1 MERRNGKSDALRD
14 SLLEAASAYRY
25 KREKRKYRGI
35 RRVLVAKLVVESKN
49 LGAEGRLLVRSVQGS
64 TGFPF
69 LEATNLWES
78 VHSSLIVYLAAALN
92 RVLPPVYVAVVEEWS
107 HVPPPRQGIRPDIVI
122 GNAPTKGL
130 SIIRIFRCMWNNLLS
145 HAGEVPWNSP
155 KVSNPC

>member
-35 RRVLVAKLVVESKN
+35 GRVLVAKLVVESKN

-69 LEATNLWES
+69 LEATKPLRECPFLLDCVSGCRLES
-78 VHSSLIVYLAAALN
+78 SFAPRLCCRRRGMVVYSAAAS
-92 RVLPPVYVAVVEEWS
+92 E
-107 HVPPPRQGIRPDIVI
+107 H
-122 GNAPTKGL
+122 
-130 SIIRIFRCMWNNLLS
+130 
-145 HAGEVPWNSP
+145 SP
-155 KVSNPC
+155 